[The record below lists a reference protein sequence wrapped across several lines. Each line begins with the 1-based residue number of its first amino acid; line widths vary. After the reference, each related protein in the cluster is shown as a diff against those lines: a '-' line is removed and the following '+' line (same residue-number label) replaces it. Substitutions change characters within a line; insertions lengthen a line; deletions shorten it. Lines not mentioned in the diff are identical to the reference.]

1 MNLTRRQFVKSA
13 AAAATLVAAGITP
26 EIGVREAEAKLAD
39 IQWDKIPC
47 RFCGTGCGVLVG
59 VKDGKIVASK
69 GDPEAPVNRGL
80 NCIKG
85 YFLAKI
91 QYGADRLTHPLMR
104 KKDGKYD
111 KNGELTRVSW
121 DEALDTIAATMRK
134 ELDANGGQGKT
145 IAMFGSGQWTIP
157 EGYAAAKWFKGG
169 LRSNHLDPNA
179 RHCMASA
186 VVGFM
191 TSFGIDEPMGCY
203 DDIEAADTFV
213 LWGSNMAEMH
223 PVLYSRVAARKL
235 SHPGVK
241 LYNLTTFSNRSTEMA
256 DKEIL
261 FHPQTDLALINCL
274 CKIIIDKGW
283 VNEAFVRDHCA
294 FMISDFNIGY
304 GLDDLKEYEP
314 NDQKADFDAFK
325 AFLNGDYKALARFN
339 KAEAK
344 VDYTQY
350 RYYIDNY
357 SPENVAKLTGIPV
370 ATLYELAAE
379 YGDPARKVTSFWTM
393 GFNQHTRGSWVN
405 NLIYNLHLLVGK
417 ISEPGNS
424 PYSLTG
430 QPSACGTA
438 REVGTFSHRLPAD
451 MVVTNKDHRD
461 IAERIWQVPAG
472 TIPDKPGVHAVKM
485 VRFVDLGKINVFW
498 SQCTNPMQ
506 DFANVDRYRKGVRK
520 PHVLYICSDAYPT
533 RSTELADIVLP
544 TAMWAEKEG
553 AFGNAERRTQFWR
566 KQVDAPGEAKSDLW
580 QIVQVAKRLG
590 MGNLFE
596 RFYGVD
602 DPRQKYPLRANWPHD
617 DADREA
623 GFNLHQAIW
632 EEYRLFGA
640 GHGHD
645 LAPYDTYHEVRGLR
659 WPVINGKET
668 QWRFREGYDPMVE
681 PGKGVYFYGNAKK
694 NGGRANI
701 WIRAYEPAAEEPDH
715 DYPLWLCTGRVL
727 EHWHSGT
734 MTNRVAELHRAYP
747 HATVAMNEA
756 DAKQLGIQRG
766 DKVRVASR
774 RGEVIAR
781 ADLGGRAQPPAGLVF
796 VPWFDE
802 DVMINSVT
810 LDAFCPMSRETDYK
824 KCAVKV
830 TKV

>member
-1 MNLTRRQFVKSA
+1 MDLTRRQFVKSA
-13 AAAATLVAAGITP
+13 AVATTLAAAGITP
-26 EIGVREAEAKLAD
+26 EIGVSEAEAALAD
-39 IQWDKIPC
+39 VKWDKIPC
-47 RFCGTGCGVLVG
+47 RFCGTGCGVMVG

-85 YFLAKI
+85 YFLPKI
-91 QYGADRLTHPLMR
+91 QYGADRLTQPLMR
-104 KKDGKYD
+104 KKGGHFAKD
-111 KNGELTRVSW
+111 GELTPVSW
-121 DEALDTIAATMRK
+121 DEALDTIAQRMKA
-134 ELDANGGQGKT
+134 EIAANNGMGNT
-145 IAMFGSGQWTIP
+145 IAMFGSGQWTVF
-157 EGYAAAKWFKGG
+157 EGYAAAKWFKAG
-169 LRSNHLDPNA
+169 LRSNNLDPNA

-191 TSFGIDEPMGCY
+191 TTFGIDEPMGCY

-213 LWGSNMAEMH
+213 LWGANMAEMH

-235 SHPGVK
+235 GHPGCK
-241 LYNLTTFSNRSTEMA
+241 LFNLTTFSNRSSEVA
-256 DKEIL
+256 DKEVI
-261 FHPQTDLALINCL
+261 FAPQTDLALLNCIS
-274 CKIIIDKGW
+274 KIIIDKGW
-283 VNEAFVRDHCA
+283 VNERFVNDHCQ
-294 FMISDFNIGY
+294 FMIADFNIGY
-304 GLDDLKEYEP
+304 GLDDHKEYNP
-314 NDQKADFDAFK
+314 NVQKADFEAFK
-325 AFLNGDYKALARFN
+325 QFLNGNYKHLDRFN
-339 KAEAK
+339 LADKG
-344 VDYTQY
+344 VDYGKYQ
-350 RYYIDNY
+350 YYIDDY
-357 SPENVAKLTGIPV
+357 SPRTVAKLTKVPV
-370 ATLYELAAE
+370 DTIYELAAE
-379 YGDPARKVTSFWTM
+379 YGDPQRKVTSFWTM

-405 NLIYNLHLLVGK
+405 NLIYNVHLLTGK

-451 MVVTNKDHRD
+451 MVVDNEDHRKM
-461 IAERIWQVPAG
+461 AEKIWQVPAG
-472 TIPDKPGVHAVKM
+472 TIPAKPGTHAVKM
-485 VRFVDLGKINVFW
+485 VRYVDLGKINVFW
-498 SQCTNPMQ
+498 SMCANPMQ
-506 DFANVDRYRKGVRK
+506 DFANLNRFRAGVRK
-520 PHVLYICSDAYPT
+520 PHCLYIHSDPYPN

-566 KQVDAPGEAKSDLW
+566 KQVDAPGESKSDLW
-580 QIVQVAKRLG
+580 QVIEVAKRTG
-590 MGNLFE
+590 HGALFE
-596 RFYGVD
+596 RFYGVA
-602 DPRQKYPLRANWPHD
+602 DPRQMYPLRQGWPHD
-617 DADREA
+617 DAAIEA
-623 GFNLHQAIW
+623 GFNVQQAIF
-632 EEYRLFGA
+632 EEYRLFGE

-645 LAPYDTYHEVRGLR
+645 LAPYDTYHQVRGLR

-668 QWRFREGYDPMVE
+668 QWRFREGYDPMVP

-701 WIRAYEPAAEEPDH
+701 WLRSYEPAAEVPDT

-734 MTNRVAELHRAYP
+734 MTNRVPELHRAYP
-747 HATVAMNEA
+747 HATVAIHPE
-756 DAKQLGIQRG
+756 DAGKLGIKRG

-781 ADLGGRAQPPAGLVF
+781 ADIGGRAQPPAGMVY

-802 DVMINSVT
+802 DVMINTVT

-830 TKV
+830 EKA